1 MMLHP
6 IGTMEGEILPSGAMI
21 FTPMELTVVALAQ
34 SEKGRGLGTRSR
46 LVQALFAIDQR
57 ILVRRAEWTLADTRL
72 EALRR
77 FVRSPYRRGKAT
89 FPAMQTLQEAGFSNA
104 QIAWLCSEC
113 GHLLRSGVPS

>member
-1 MMLHP
+1 MLLHP

-21 FTPMELTVVALAQ
+21 FTPMELTVVVLAQ

-57 ILVRRAEWTLADTRL
+57 ILVRRAEWILADTRL

-77 FVRSPYRRGKAT
+77 FVRSLYRHGKAT
-89 FPAMQTLQEAGFSNA
+89 FPEMRTLQEAGLSNA

-113 GHLLRSGVPS
+113 AHPLRSGVPS